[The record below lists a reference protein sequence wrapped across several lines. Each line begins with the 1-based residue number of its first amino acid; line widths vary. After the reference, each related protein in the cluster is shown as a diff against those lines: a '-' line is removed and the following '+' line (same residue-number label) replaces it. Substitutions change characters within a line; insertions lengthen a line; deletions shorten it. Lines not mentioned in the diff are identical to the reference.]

1 MSSPLPGGALRAAAL
16 SRREALRTAAL
27 GAGALVLGG
36 TLPAILSERA
46 AAARARD
53 TGAGVRGEAA
63 VVEGTAAVSPWD
75 EVPAILAR
83 IVPPAFPDRSFPI
96 TDYGAVGDNSTDC
109 TAAFRNAIAACN
121 AAGGGRVLV
130 PAGTFRTGKIH
141 LLSNVNLHVQ
151 GTIRFRTDPGSY
163 LPPVFTRWE
172 SIECH
177 NYSPFIY
184 ANGRTNIAL
193 TGTGTIDGNAPAGE
207 WSSWGGGGA
216 DRDRLWGW
224 GAGDHPVE
232 QRVFGS
238 GTKLRPNMI
247 GLYNCTNVLVENLS
261 LRNPAM
267 WTLHPVYCTNVTV
280 RNVTFYS
287 TNSQGDG
294 CNPDSCTDVFIHDCR
309 FNTNDDCIPVKSG
322 RDRDGRRVNRPS
334 QNIVVR
340 DCKFSGRWGGIT
352 VGSEM
357 SGGVRKVFAEDCQCN
372 AADFPGRYPVKYAL
386 YVKTSF
392 NRGGFVEDVHL
403 RRITGR
409 NLERDAV
416 YITMNYETS
425 GSIPPTV
432 RNFTIDAMTVTG
444 GRAAFNIDGRSARHI
459 QNVTISNSTFTNM
472 TNSGNVANNV
482 DNLQLINVFHNGRD
496 ISTTN
501 PPTGTRYEAENA
513 AISQGVVES
522 NHAGHSGTGFVNGD
536 NVAGSYTEWTVTGN
550 AGPATLRV
558 RYANG
563 TTANRA
569 AAIAVNGAAVVAGQS
584 FNGTGAWTTWATTI
598 LPITLNAG
606 ANTVRITANTANG
619 NPNLDYIEVQQ

>member
-1 MSSPLPGGALRAAAL
+1 MSSQLPGGALRAAAL
-16 SRREALRTAAL
+16 SRREVLRTAAL

-36 TLPAILSERA
+36 TLPAAVSERA
-46 AAARARD
+46 AARASD
-53 TGAGVRGEAA
+53 AGAGVRGGAA
-63 VVEGTAAVSPWD
+63 VVEGTAAASPWD
-75 EVPAILAR
+75 EVPEILAR
-83 IVPPAFPDRSFPI
+83 IVPPTFPDRTFPI

-151 GTIRFRTDPGSY
+151 GTIRFRTDPASY

-172 SIECH
+172 GIECH

-184 ANGRTNIAL
+184 ANGKTNIAL
-193 TGTGTIDGNAPAGE
+193 TGTGTVDGNAPAGD

-216 DRDRLWGW
+216 DRDRLRDW
-224 GAGDHPVE
+224 GADDHPVD

-247 GLYNCTNVLVENLS
+247 GLYNCTNVLVENLN

-294 CNPDSCTDVFIHDCR
+294 CNPDSCTDVFIHGCR

-392 NRGGFVEDVHL
+392 NRGGFVEDIHL
-403 RRITGR
+403 RRFTGR
-409 NLERDAV
+409 NLERDAL

-432 RNFTIDAMTVTG
+432 RNFTVDAMTVTG
-444 GRAAFNIDGRSARHI
+444 GRAAFNIDGRTAKHI

-496 ISTTN
+496 ISTTT

-513 AISQGVVES
+513 TISQGVVES

-563 TTANRA
+563 TTVNRA
-569 AAIAVNGAAVVAGQS
+569 AAIAVNGAAVVANQS
-584 FNGTGAWTTWATTI
+584 FNGTGAWTTWATTT